1 MNNSATVTVIVLA
14 LLGGLLLGGFAMS
27 RLGGAPLDL
36 VGAYCR
42 GFAEGIVMQVATA
55 AEMDPRRYLQEEV
68 DTVEEQCKK
77 LIGSPP
83 WEVTPWRGPL
93 GTGDG

>member
-27 RLGGAPLDL
+27 RLGGVPLDL

-42 GFAEGIVMQVATA
+42 GFAEGIVMQNAIT

-68 DTVEEQCKK
+68 DTVEGQCKK

-93 GTGDG
+93 GAGDG